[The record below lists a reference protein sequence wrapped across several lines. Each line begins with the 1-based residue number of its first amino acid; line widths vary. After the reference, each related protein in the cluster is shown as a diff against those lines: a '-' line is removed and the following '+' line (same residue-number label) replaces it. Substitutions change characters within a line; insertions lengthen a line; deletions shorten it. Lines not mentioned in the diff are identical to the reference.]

1 MATTING
8 ETPAETAP
16 YAEND
21 KLGPLGAPV
30 SALRDPADLRKTL
43 LRAFASAVRDA
54 QKAAASVD
62 DHMHEAVH
70 DARKALRRARSVL
83 RMVAP
88 ALPKSERRA
97 IEQTLQE
104 ARRSMSSTRDHA
116 VAPVA
121 LERLVLGDEDRA
133 TASRVLENAA
143 RALPAVAEI
152 KQLVHDAAARAATQ
166 LEVLDAALPAEVPWD
181 VVREGIED
189 VYGEARGARR
199 SAKRSTPWFHAW
211 RRRTKELT
219 YQLDFVAEH
228 SGPRVAA
235 IHGEMASISDL
246 LGPAVDLVMLR
257 DFVETHGQ
265 GIPSGEL
272 RHLQQA
278 IDAQLADLVKE
289 GRRAARDTF
298 RQKPK
303 KFGKRLTKAV
313 RRDLTP
319 ADDADSDGEIA
330 GG

>member
-1 MATTING
+1 
-8 ETPAETAP
+8 
-16 YAEND
+16 
-21 KLGPLGAPV
+21 
-30 SALRDPADLRKTL
+30 
-43 LRAFASAVRDA
+43 
-54 QKAAASVD
+54 
-62 DHMHEAVH
+62 
-70 DARKALRRARSVL
+70 
-83 RMVAP
+83 
-88 ALPKSERRA
+88 
-97 IEQTLQE
+97 
-104 ARRSMSSTRDHA
+104 MSSTRDHA